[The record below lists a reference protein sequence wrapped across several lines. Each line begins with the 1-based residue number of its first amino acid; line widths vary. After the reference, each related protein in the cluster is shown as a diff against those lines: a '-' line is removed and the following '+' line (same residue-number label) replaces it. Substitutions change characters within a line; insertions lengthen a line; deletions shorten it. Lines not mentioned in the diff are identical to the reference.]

1 MDGSR
6 VLAGKV
12 VSGSKRAAYFTR
24 LDWVQSQC
32 REKLGFT
39 PYPGTLNLM
48 VQEADLAVLASVKR
62 EEAIEL
68 VPGNPEFCVATVI
81 PVSVGPVEGAIII
94 PAEDVRIHG
103 EKIIEVMAP
112 VRLKDALNVRDGDSV
127 TLILK

>member
-1 MDGSR
+1 MDGKR
-6 VLAGKV
+6 VLTGKV
-12 VSGSKRAAYFTR
+12 ISGSKRAAYFTG

-48 VQEADLAVLASVKR
+48 VQEGDLAVLTSLKGD
-62 EEAIEL
+62 EAIDL
-68 VPGNPEFCVATVI
+68 VPPGPEFCVAKVI

-94 PAEDVRIHG
+94 PAENVRIHG

-112 VRLKDALNVRDGDSV
+112 VRLKDALNVSDGDSV

>member
-6 VLAGKV
+6 VLTGKV

-48 VQEADLAVLASVKR
+48 VQEAALAVLASVKT
-62 EEAIEL
+62 EEAIAL
-68 VPGNPEFCVATVI
+68 VPANPEFCVAKVL
-81 PVSVGPVEGAIII
+81 PVSVGKVEGAIVI
-94 PAEDVRIHG
+94 PAENVRIHG

-112 VRLKDALNVRDGDSV
+112 VRLKDALNVADGDLV